1 MHYFKQIS
9 LSSFKRLLGQSLWV
23 SAALLSSATLCHA
36 GQATQTASPP
46 DETEKTW
53 TEVALE
59 LPPAPKPENLV
70 FFYKGSNLSFA
81 IDKPS
86 VSVASDGTVRY
97 TLIASNN
104 SGAKNISY
112 EAIRCE
118 TYEHKLYA
126 FGRADGTWS
135 RSRRNEWDRI
145 SNTGVNKQHHILF
158 TEFFCDGT
166 TVAGKAPYLVN
177 RLQGQG
183 SSSVNS
189 R

>member
-97 TLIASNN
+97 TLVASNN

-126 FGRADGTWS
+126 FGRADGATNGTGS
-135 RSRRNEWDRI
+135 PILVSINSTIFYLRS
-145 SNTGVNKQHHILF
+145 
-158 TEFFCDGT
+158 FF
-166 TVAGKAPYLVN
+166 AMERP
-177 RLQGQG
+177 LQAKHPI
-183 SSSVNS
+183 
-189 R
+189 